1 MLVLFLRIRYFGGHK
16 LEAFM
21 WDGFTNYNT
30 KVRDAAVRLMARLPP
45 PPYRTLGNG
54 RTSFLLSFLNAP

>member
-1 MLVLFLRIRYFGGHK
+1 
-16 LEAFM
+16 M